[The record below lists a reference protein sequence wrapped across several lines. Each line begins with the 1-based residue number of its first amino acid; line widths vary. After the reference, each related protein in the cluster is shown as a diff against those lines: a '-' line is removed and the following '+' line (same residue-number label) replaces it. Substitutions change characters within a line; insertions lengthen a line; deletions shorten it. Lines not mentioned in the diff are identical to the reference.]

1 MAKLLSVS
9 VYNEIVL
16 LTNKRFRNLYL
27 QGWNKRF
34 NMLFLL
40 ILLVMLRVLQHKV
53 LYDQSN

>member
-1 MAKLLSVS
+1 MAKILSVS
-9 VYNEIVL
+9 VYIETFL

-27 QGWNKRF
+27 QGWNKGF

-40 ILLVMLRVLQHKV
+40 VLFVMLRALRHKV